1 MSSFTSDLAGNVI
14 SEQVEGLPIGLGLDK
29 FRNPSNDI
37 RHYVGKMIVG
47 STKEVASGIGERL
60 VSTTIE
66 TAYDAERSVVHGE
79 SAFKGIDLADRYK
92 KVLSFEG
99 IATDFVKGGSK
110 EAVTSYIKERTPD
123 PKTGLTP
130 IIQSKLGYETN
141 PETGLTGVVQDSLSH
156 IVDDGEFS
164 EILGKMEER
173 NPSRSLN
180 SAPPQTP
187 DFTRTSLTPSEDQ
200 QIREM
205 ERNGEFQVAQGEA
218 GPNYYSSASKVLTEQ
233 PIEITFSSN
242 SSKYS
247 EGEFTSQLTGQEE
260 GLNQMSVADAL
271 DQMEQYRHHGRSD
284 SAEWQKNYRPGIVE
298 TLIDERGEAEISA
311 ILKKDPS
318 LGYERAA
325 GMVDWVR
332 LRQEAEEELSHFD
345 ALHDPDQNAGGDP
358 SNIHGIGSSSVNRSI
373 GSQWGHG
380 RAEELYERIK
390 AVSNGM
396 SRDEMERTRLNIR
409 LNYSVNSNS

>member
-1 MSSFTSDLAGNVI
+1 
-14 SEQVEGLPIGLGLDK
+14 
-29 FRNPSNDI
+29 
-37 RHYVGKMIVG
+37 
-47 STKEVASGIGERL
+47 
-60 VSTTIE
+60 
-66 TAYDAERSVVHGE
+66 
-79 SAFKGIDLADRYK
+79 
-92 KVLSFEG
+92 
-99 IATDFVKGGSK
+99 
-110 EAVTSYIKERTPD
+110 
-123 PKTGLTP
+123 
-130 IIQSKLGYETN
+130 
-141 PETGLTGVVQDSLSH
+141 
-156 IVDDGEFS
+156 
-164 EILGKMEER
+164 
-173 NPSRSLN
+173 
-180 SAPPQTP
+180 
-187 DFTRTSLTPSEDQ
+187 
-200 QIREM
+200 
-205 ERNGEFQVAQGEA
+205 
-218 GPNYYSSASKVLTEQ
+218 
-233 PIEITFSSN
+233 
-242 SSKYS
+242 
-247 EGEFTSQLTGQEE
+247 
-260 GLNQMSVADAL
+260 MSVADAL

-284 SAEWQKNYRPGIVE
+284 SAEWQKNYRLGIVE